1 MSMPD
6 DEAIV
11 ARRRRNAMVIASIV
25 SFAFFMESL
34 DSTVIVTALPQM
46 ARSFG
51 SSSVQLS
58 LGISAY
64 MLTLAVMIP
73 ASGWIA
79 DRFGPRRVFCCAIG
93 IFTVASMICG
103 MSDSLWEF
111 VGARVLQGIGGAMMS
126 PVGRIV
132 VLRAT
137 EKVDLVRIL
146 NFISAPGLIGPILG
160 PPVGGFLVTYAS
172 WRWIFYLNVPFG
184 IAGILMA
191 SYFIRNIDDVARRP
205 FDMTGFLL
213 NGCAMISLMYGLEV
227 IGAPGS
233 DWRIGVAMVIAGLA
247 VGVVAARHALH
258 AEHPLVDLRALKVK
272 TYAVVN
278 SGGSLFRMAMSA
290 PVFLMPLFFQVGL
303 GMSAFASGMLI
314 LAHASG
320 DLGIKVITRRTLRY
334 FGFRTVLIGS
344 SVLFTCFVLACAM
357 FTANTPAVVILAVL
371 FAGGCVRSLQMT
383 SLGSLQFAD
392 IPPGEITGAST
403 LSGVNQQLIRGI
415 GVAIAAVVLNL
426 AIAARGGQ
434 AGIPTVVD
442 FRIGFLVVAVVGLSS
457 VLWYWP
463 LDRGIGDLVS
473 GHRKAP

>member
-1 MSMPD
+1 MSVGD
-6 DEAIV
+6 ADEEEI
-11 ARRRRNAMVIASIV
+11 ARRRRHAMVIASIV

-51 SSSVQLS
+51 ASAVSLSV
-58 LGISAY
+58 GISAY

-111 VGARVLQGIGGAMMS
+111 VAARVLQGVGGAMMS

-146 NFISAPGLIGPILG
+146 NFISAPGLVGPILG
-160 PPVGGFLVTYAS
+160 PPVGGFLATYAS

-184 IAGILMA
+184 IIGIAMA
-191 SYFIRNIDDVARRP
+191 FYFIRNIDDVARRP
-205 FDMTGFLL
+205 FDFLGFLL
-213 NGCAMISLMYGLEV
+213 NGSAMVSLMYGLEV
-227 IGAPGS
+227 VAGPGS
-233 DWRIGVAMVIAGLA
+233 DWRVGGLLIVTGLA
-247 VGVVAARHALH
+247 VGFLAARHALR
-258 AEHPLVDLRALKVK
+258 ADHPLVDLRALKVK

-278 SGGSLFRMAMSA
+278 SGGAMFRMSMAA
-290 PVFLMPLFFQVGL
+290 PMFLMPLFFQVGL

-314 LAHASG
+314 LAHATG

-334 FGFRTVLIGS
+334 FGFRGVLIGTA
-344 SVLFTCFVLACAM
+344 VLFTGFVLSFLF
-357 FTANTPAVVILAVL
+357 FTAATPAVVILAVL
-371 FAGGCVRSLQMT
+371 FVGGCVRSLQMT
-383 SLGSLQFAD
+383 SLGSMQFAD

-403 LSGVNQQLIRGI
+403 LSGVNQQLIRGV
-415 GVAIAAVVLNL
+415 GVSVAAVVLNL
-426 AIAARGGQ
+426 AIAFRGGQ
-434 AGIPTVVD
+434 IGIPTVAD
-442 FRIGFLVVAVVGLSS
+442 FHVAFFVVAAIGLSS

-463 LDRGIGDLVS
+463 LEKNIGDHVS
-473 GHRKAP
+473 GRRPS